1 MVDWRYISSLY
12 NLDSIWVSRLFMG
25 VPLALLVLLVMWLK
39 FASMVRNGYFTED
52 PPTITVEEAYLDAML
67 NDEFEIID
75 PIEECDSSDETLVT
89 ESDGSAKRALNTPSS
104 KNELN
109 ASPTSKMEPKKDI

>member
-1 MVDWRYISSLY
+1 MLDWRYISSLY
-12 NLDSIWVSRLFMG
+12 NLDNVWVSRLFMG
-25 VPLALLVLLVMWLK
+25 VPLALLVLLAMWLK

-75 PIEECDSSDETLVT
+75 PIEECNSSDEG
-89 ESDGSAKRALNTPSS
+89 DGSAKRALNSPSS

-109 ASPTSKMEPKKDI
+109 LSPTSEMEPKKDL